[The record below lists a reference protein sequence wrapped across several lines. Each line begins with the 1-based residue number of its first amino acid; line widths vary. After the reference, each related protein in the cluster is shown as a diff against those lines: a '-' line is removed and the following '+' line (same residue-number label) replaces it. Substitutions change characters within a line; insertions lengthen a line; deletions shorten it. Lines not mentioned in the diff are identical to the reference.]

1 MGNVNTDLAAD
12 IARVERIKDAEAAM
26 PETTPMRRF
35 ALNRATEAD
44 MLEVRRILNGWK
56 AK

>member
-1 MGNVNTDLAAD
+1 MNTDLAAD

-26 PETTPMRRF
+26 LETTPMRRF

-44 MLEVRRILNGWK
+44 MVEVRRILNGWK